1 MVLLG
6 ARLRVVFVVEVENRA
21 LIILAAFN
29 LTISL
34 VAAVHAIIYAVAVPL
49 VRNALLVRDAFELVV
64 VAELAVTLVLPARAV
79 ADVIASNGVEEKVF

>member
-1 MVLLG
+1 LLG

-34 VAAVHAIIYAVAVPL
+34 VAAVHAIIHAVAVPL

-64 VAELAVTLVLPARAV
+64 VAELALALVLPARAI

>member
-64 VAELAVTLVLPARAV
+64 VAELAVALVLPARAI